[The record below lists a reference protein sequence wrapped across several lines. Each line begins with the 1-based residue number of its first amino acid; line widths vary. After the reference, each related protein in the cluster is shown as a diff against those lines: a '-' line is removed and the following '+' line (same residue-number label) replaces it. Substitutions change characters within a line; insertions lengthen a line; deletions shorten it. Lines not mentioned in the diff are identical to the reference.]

1 MAKDLRGFLK
11 ELEAE
16 EPDQILRVKREVDPH
31 FEVTGVLA
39 KLGEGAQVSR
49 RHLRESQR
57 FHVTRRNQCPRRC
70 SAPVS
75 SHRAQ
80 ECYVGGIYP

>member
-39 KLGEGAQVSR
+39 KLEKERS
-49 RHLRESQR
+49 
-57 FHVTRRNQCPRRC
+57 FPW
-70 SAPVS
+70 S
-75 SHRAQ
+75 SSKRSKVPQ
-80 ECYVGGIYP
+80 YPS

>member
-39 KLGEGAQVSR
+39 KLEKERKFPG
-49 RHLRESQR
+49 RHL
-57 FHVTRRNQCPRRC
+57 
-70 SAPVS
+70 
-75 SHRAQ
+75 
-80 ECYVGGIYP
+80 